1 MSGEVRLEGPESAAI
16 ETQLHA
22 LLRQQ
27 AKRAVPI
34 ELPRPDFWAM
44 CSRLLQSIEL
54 DLAEIGRTEGWSV
67 RAQTLSRRQAN
78 LRRTISDLTRHRL
91 TAFVNHAALSNLA
104 STPFGDAAPDVKA
117 MLVAIDWQRHDG
129 AERAFHS
136 GVAELIE
143 QYKQNVSWGIL
154 QQGVLNSG
162 EILPTT
168 PADNAQLDSYVDD
181 PGGLT
186 GEAPPKMAA
195 PPEEEGF
202 WEDPDFDDEDYIAL
216 VEGYPEFAET
226 PRRVGDLKTLEE
238 IETTPDSSEAE
249 PVVEA
254 GEMMMRI
261 RILKDM
267 PEPLIDESGEDI
279 ELFEG
284 DVHNCGA
291 LFAETLIASGYAEAA
306 PLE

>member
-27 AKRAVPI
+27 AKRAVPV

-129 AERAFHS
+129 AERAFHA

-154 QQGVLNSG
+154 QQGVLNTG

-168 PADNAQLDSYVDD
+168 PAGNAQLDSYVDD

-186 GEAPPKMAA
+186 GDTPPKMAT

-202 WEDPDFDDEDYIAL
+202 WEDPDFDDEDRIAL
-216 VEGYPEFAET
+216 VEAYPEFTET
-226 PRRVGDLKTLEE
+226 PQT
-238 IETTPDSSEAE
+238 ETSPEPSETE
-249 PVVEA
+249 PVVESSA
-254 GEMMMRI
+254 MMRI

>member
-27 AKRAVPI
+27 AKRAVPV

-129 AERAFHS
+129 AERAFHA

-154 QQGVLNSG
+154 QQGVLNTD

-168 PADNAQLDSYVDD
+168 PAGNAQLDSYVDD
-181 PGGLT
+181 PSGLT
-186 GEAPPKMAA
+186 GETPPKMAA
-195 PPEEEGF
+195 PPEDGGF
-202 WEDPDFDDEDYIAL
+202 WEDPDFDDEDRIAL
-216 VEGYPEFAET
+216 VEAYPELTEAPQT
-226 PRRVGDLKTLEE
+226 
-238 IETTPDSSEAE
+238 ETTPETSETE
-249 PVVEA
+249 PVVESGA
-254 GEMMMRI
+254 MMRI
-261 RILKDM
+261 RILKEM

>member
-16 ETQLHA
+16 ESQLHA

-27 AKRAVPI
+27 AKRAVPV
-34 ELPRPDFWAM
+34 ELPRPDFWTM
-44 CSRLLQSIEL
+44 CSRLLQSIEM

-91 TAFVNHAALSNLA
+91 TAFVNHAALTNLA

-202 WEDPDFDDEDYIAL
+202 WEDPDFDDEDRVAL
-216 VEGYPEFAET
+216 VEGYPEFTET
-226 PRRVGDLKTLEE
+226 PQQT
-238 IETTPDSSEAE
+238 ETTPDSSEAE
-249 PVVEA
+249 SVVEA
-254 GEMMMRI
+254 GEMMRI

-267 PEPLIDESGEDI
+267 PEPLIDESGEEI